1 MATVE
6 DSEVDED
13 GEESQDIMTNS
24 QNDIQKD
31 SVQSAT

>member
-6 DSEVDED
+6 DSEVNED

-31 SVQSAT
+31 SVQSAS